1 MLNLYRAVFLFVVHV
16 AIYWRGQQIN
26 YRIRLKL
33 FKHDIFDHK
42 LSLRKEKNSNDLKIF
57 IYHYTKLFDRRW

>member
-42 LSLRKEKNSNDLKIF
+42 LSLRKEKNSND
-57 IYHYTKLFDRRW
+57 